1 MILTRKIQV
10 QIDHPDKAFVSEC
23 YTTLLQWQYTCFK
36 AANYIFTH
44 YYLQEQIKEIVY
56 LNDGIKVKLADS
68 RKDPNGI
75 LTSSKMN
82 TVYQVLS
89 KNFKGSIPMSIIN
102 CLNMNLTKNFNNE
115 RVDYI
120 NGTRPLRNYKRNL
133 PIPFRA
139 GDIHRFHQPA
149 DEPFFRFHLF
159 HLPMRTYLG
168 SDITDK
174 RPLLEQLA
182 RKEIRLHT
190 SSLIID
196 GQKLFW
202 MASFGMPKEEHT
214 LDTSITA
221 RAELSI
227 ECPIT
232 VIINNTRYRIGS
244 KEEFLYRRLALQAAQ
259 QRVQKAGPYNR
270 AGHGRKRKLKAAHNY
285 ADAEKQYVSNRLH
298 VYSRRLID
306 HCVKH
311 RAGTLL
317 LANQHANEAAAKE
330 DPFLLRNWSY
340 YQLKEKI
347 KYKADRVG
355 ITLIEE

>member
-10 QIDHPDKAFVSEC
+10 QIDHPDKAVVSQC
-23 YTTLLQWQYTCFK
+23 WTTLLQWQYTCFK

-44 YYLQEQIKEIVY
+44 YYVQEQIKEMVY
-56 LNDGIKVKLADS
+56 LHEGIKVKLADS
-68 RKDPNGI
+68 RKDADGI

-89 KNFKGSIPMSIIN
+89 KNFKGSIPMSILN
-102 CLNMNLTKNFNNE
+102 CLNMTMTKNFNHE
-115 RVDYI
+115 RLDYI
-120 NGTRPLRNYKRNL
+120 NGTRPLRTYKRQL

-139 GDIHRFHQPA
+139 GDIHKFHQPA
-149 DEPFFRFHLF
+149 GEPFFRFNLF

-168 SDITDK
+168 SDRMDK
-174 RPLLEQLA
+174 RPLLERLA
-182 RKEIRLHT
+182 RKEIQLHT

-196 GQKLFW
+196 GQKLYW
-202 MASFGMPKEEHT
+202 MASFETPKEQHA
-214 LDTSITA
+214 LDAAITA

-232 VIINNTRYRIGS
+232 VTIGSTRYRIGS

-259 QRVQKAGPYNR
+259 QRVQNAGQYNR
-270 AGHGRKRKLKAAHNY
+270 GGHGRKRKLKAAQQY
-285 ADAEKQYVSNRLH
+285 AEAEKQYVANRLH
-298 VYSRRLID
+298 VYSRRLVD

-311 RAGTLL
+311 HAGTLVL
-317 LANQHANEAAAKE
+317 VQQQEKEAVAKE

-347 KYKADRVG
+347 KYKAEMAG
-355 ITLIEE
+355 IMLVEE